1 MAPKLVCVMVVSR
14 HMPGIGLSW
23 GHRALVAPE
32 ADDAHESAWQKHKH
46 TETHRGVP
54 RFRALVRR

>member
-1 MAPKLVCVMVVSR
+1 
-14 HMPGIGLSW
+14 MPGIGLSW

-32 ADDAHESAWQKHKH
+32 TVDALKNAWRNGIAN
-46 TETHRGVP
+46 TLGVP